1 MSDWRSSAIAVASD
15 PLAGG
20 FLVIVIGA
28 LVSRL
33 LFGQHPTWR
42 AVARIVFLA
51 LLTALLLHGG
61 IVPYQPLQTT
71 GVPLRDAINGILK
84 IAWWLWAAWFLVAL
98 IDRFVVVER
107 RPREGKLVRDLLTAL
122 IYLAAVFAI
131 IAYVFNLP
139 VQGLLATS
147 GAIAIILGLALQST
161 LNDVFSGLVLNFS
174 RPFRPG
180 DQINIDGS
188 TEGQIVE
195 MNWRATHVLTERRD
209 LAILPNSTIAKSKIV
224 KLDFPSG
231 IHGLVVT
238 VRLVCS
244 PAMGKAALEMALLNA
259 KPILAI
265 PQPTIRVVSIDE
277 GRTEFAATAFVD
289 GLGASTNAQ
298 NELFDLIY
306 RHAAAS
312 GIRLAPPKDQPLQLR
327 GDDGTQSV
335 RSSAERVLDIVPI
348 FAALMLEE
356 RAAIAKNLKQLAY
369 ERGQV
374 VVEKGTVLKSLFIVG
389 RGVLSVAGGDERAE
403 MEILRFGPGDHYGEI
418 GMLTG
423 AAAGVN
429 ITALAPSI
437 IYEISKAD
445 LVPIIESRPQIA
457 RELSH
462 ALAERQAAG
471 RALMS
476 SEFERSEPHLG
487 LSNWFFERI
496 HKFLELDASG

>member
-195 MNWRATHVLTERRD
+195 MNWRGRPFPPERRD

-224 KLDFPSG
+224 NLDFPSG
-231 IHGLVVT
+231 IHGLVV
-238 VRLVCS
+238 
-244 PAMGKAALEMALLNA
+244 
-259 KPILAI
+259 
-265 PQPTIRVVSIDE
+265 
-277 GRTEFAATAFVD
+277 
-289 GLGASTNAQ
+289 
-298 NELFDLIY
+298 
-306 RHAAAS
+306 
-312 GIRLAPPKDQPLQLR
+312 
-327 GDDGTQSV
+327 
-335 RSSAERVLDIVPI
+335 
-348 FAALMLEE
+348 
-356 RAAIAKNLKQLAY
+356 
-369 ERGQV
+369 
-374 VVEKGTVLKSLFIVG
+374 
-389 RGVLSVAGGDERAE
+389 
-403 MEILRFGPGDHYGEI
+403 
-418 GMLTG
+418 
-423 AAAGVN
+423 
-429 ITALAPSI
+429 
-437 IYEISKAD
+437 
-445 LVPIIESRPQIA
+445 
-457 RELSH
+457 
-462 ALAERQAAG
+462 
-471 RALMS
+471 
-476 SEFERSEPHLG
+476 
-487 LSNWFFERI
+487 
-496 HKFLELDASG
+496 

>member
-1 MSDWRSSAIAVASD
+1 
-15 PLAGG
+15 
-20 FLVIVIGA
+20 
-28 LVSRL
+28 
-33 LFGQHPTWR
+33 
-42 AVARIVFLA
+42 
-51 LLTALLLHGG
+51 
-61 IVPYQPLQTT
+61 
-71 GVPLRDAINGILK
+71 
-84 IAWWLWAAWFLVAL
+84 
-98 IDRFVVVER
+98 
-107 RPREGKLVRDLLTAL
+107 
-122 IYLAAVFAI
+122 
-131 IAYVFNLP
+131 
-139 VQGLLATS
+139 
-147 GAIAIILGLALQST
+147 
-161 LNDVFSGLVLNFS
+161 
-174 RPFRPG
+174 
-180 DQINIDGS
+180 
-188 TEGQIVE
+188 
-195 MNWRATHVLTERRD
+195 
-209 LAILPNSTIAKSKIV
+209 
-224 KLDFPSG
+224 
-231 IHGLVVT
+231 
-238 VRLVCS
+238 
-244 PAMGKAALEMALLNA
+244 MALLNA

-423 AAAGVN
+423 ATAGVN